1 MVHLG
6 LLLVEL
12 SSNTIEVE
20 VSCSWGPGVIKAY
33 DLSILF

>member
-12 SSNTIEVE
+12 N
-20 VSCSWGPGVIKAY
+20 IKLWHCIHY
-33 DLSILF
+33 TPDITFV